1 MSKLKNELTT
11 LGIGID
17 MMGTDV
23 SNGYTSRG
31 CHIVQRS
38 MITQ

>member
-1 MSKLKNELTT
+1 MSKLKNETT

-31 CHIVQRS
+31 CHIDERS
-38 MITQ
+38 LITQ